1 MWNLKEKLTKL
12 GDLNG
17 DGKIDT
23 EDLVYLKEKGKEK
36 LHQIEEK
43 ATSVVNGAMKSKTL
57 KGSVQDA
64 AIGASIGRI
73 LPVGGPEIGAVV
85 GATIGYVKSKKDA
98 EDIAAR
104 RTATRRA
111 NAEAAEEKAAGTPA
125 RSVAEK
131 SPSQPLPNRPEP
143 HAQQPAQQKPPLSR
157 RLNQSNHLCWA
168 VCTACQIWRNHFLA
182 MSSSLNPND
191 SGIVRP
197 SVV

>member
-57 KGSVQDA
+57 KSSVQGA
-64 AIGASIGRI
+64 AIGTI

-85 GATIGYVKSKKDA
+85 GATIGYFKSKKDA

-131 SPSQPLPNRPEP
+131 VS
-143 HAQQPAQQKPPLSR
+143 KPT
-157 RLNQSNHLCWA
+157 
-168 VCTACQIWRNHFLA
+168 TAKSTRTTRTTTRTAKAAPKQTA
-182 MSSSLNPND
+182 ESK
-191 SGIVRP
+191 
-197 SVV
+197 